1 MAKEANKQLDPPLAV
16 QQAAAQVYRDTV
28 FTSRVLILPDGR
40 TLAVTGARVIAEAGD
55 TVAQAYLGKHP
66 DLKLQPE

>member
-1 MAKEANKQLDPPLAV
+1 MAKEANKQIDPPLAV
-16 QQAAAQVYRDTV
+16 PQAAAQVYRDTV
-28 FTSRVLILPDGR
+28 YTSRVLILPDGR

-55 TVAQAYLGKHP
+55 AVAQAYLGKHP